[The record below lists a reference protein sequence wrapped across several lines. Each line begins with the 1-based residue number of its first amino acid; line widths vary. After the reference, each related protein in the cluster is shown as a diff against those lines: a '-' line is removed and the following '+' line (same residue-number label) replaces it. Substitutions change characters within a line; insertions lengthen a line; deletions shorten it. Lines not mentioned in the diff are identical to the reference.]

1 MHFPG
6 IRMSIANAVLQIEKL
21 LPDEPADRILLVAKV
36 LCSGNADEAAISV
49 SDQQV
54 RNALSRI
61 QSLDEQL
68 VAAARDLDGLASET
82 PSEFEPAQV
91 WTLIRTIKV
100 QSQMLG
106 LVYYTADQTSCN
118 GSVASPN

>member
-1 MHFPG
+1 
-6 IRMSIANAVLQIEKL
+6 MSIANVVQQIEKL
-21 LPDEPADRILLVAKV
+21 LPNEPTDRILLVAKI
-36 LCSGNADEAAISV
+36 LCTGHAEQAPISV

-54 RNALSRI
+54 RIALSRI

-82 PSEFEPAQV
+82 PSEFEPANV

-100 QSQMLG
+100 QSQMLE
-106 LVYYTADQTSCN
+106 LIYYPTDQTTLSTN
-118 GSVASPN
+118 T

>member
-1 MHFPG
+1 
-6 IRMSIANAVLQIEKL
+6 MSIANVVLQIEKL
-21 LPDEPADRILLVAKV
+21 LADEPADRILLVAKV
-36 LCSGNADEAAISV
+36 LCSGNADVAAISV
-49 SDQQV
+49 SHQQV

-68 VAAARDLDGLASET
+68 VAAARDLDNLACET
-82 PSEFEPAQV
+82 PLEFEPAQV

-106 LVYYTADQTSCN
+106 LVYYPTTDQTSCS

>member
-1 MHFPG
+1 
-6 IRMSIANAVLQIEKL
+6 MSIANAVLQIEKL